1 MDDTMPCNPSAP
13 PCTDA
18 HKRTHYP
25 ADSAGSRAP
34 SPTDT
39 RRGPRVATFFL
50 SAPAE
55 PSRSY
60 TERGQ
65 TELILFTYLLTNIP
79 VDYIRTHIYTQLS
92 IGREAYRPAP
102 PRSSRMRQRGGQGI
116 KNDGNM
122 TVVCEGERGTCT
134 TVEGYSRY
142 NGPSETEDRGVAHR
156 DKKPG

>member
-1 MDDTMPCNPSAP
+1 MQPFRSTVHRRTQTHTLPSRLSRQQGAFAYRHAP
-13 PCTDA
+13 
-18 HKRTHYP
+18 
-25 ADSAGSRAP
+25 GAP
-34 SPTDT
+34 EERLS
-39 RRGPRVATFFL
+39 FFL

-65 TELILFTYLLTNIP
+65 TELILFTYLEVLTNEHTCRLHT
-79 VDYIRTHIYTQLS
+79 YTHIHTA
-92 IGREAYRPAP
+92 IDREAYRPAP

-134 TVEGYSRY
+134 T
-142 NGPSETEDRGVAHR
+142 
-156 DKKPG
+156 